1 MQVHRKQILVNYNYY
16 NNKIIFWSVLID
28 LKNSEFF
35 LDSLFLKDKIEIIE
49 LKINCF
55 LMDLIL
61 HLYFHF

>member
-1 MQVHRKQILVNYNYY
+1 MQVHRKQILVSYNYY